1 MQAKIIFFTRI
12 LELQPEEAC
21 SIETHMFSRTTE
33 KNPVENQLFVSLKTF
48 MFLIDCLRFYSREPN
63 LDYRMLKHIFRAI
76 NSVSSCSN
84 VQLRNALFV
93 AIGLSATF
101 EPGAQ
106 QRYYPYLGFI
116 EQLQNSLGNRDAQ
129 LLLK

>member
-1 MQAKIIFFTRI
+1 
-12 LELQPEEAC
+12 
-21 SIETHMFSRTTE
+21 
-33 KNPVENQLFVSLKTF
+33 
-48 MFLIDCLRFYSREPN
+48 
-63 LDYRMLKHIFRAI
+63 MLKHIFRSI

-84 VQLRNALFV
+84 SQLSHTLFL

-106 QRYYPYLGFI
+106 LGYYPYLGFI

-129 LLLK
+129 QLLR